1 MEIKME
7 LPDYIKNKFWK
18 DFLSPGMSL
27 DIDIPDN
34 VSLKDIHEEGP
45 KRFADKV
52 AMVYALKKEYTFQEL
67 ADLTNRFANGL
78 LEMGIK
84 KGDVVALWLPNS
96 PHFQIAYY
104 GTLSIGAIVT
114 AISPLFVSREMEY
127 QVKDSGA
134 KILVMIDRFFRQY
147 KKAADNLPVDKVI
160 LTNVE
165 GNVPKKPE
173 EGKIVHWNTIMDKNP
188 EPKELPDPKIKPK
201 EDIAVIQYTGGT
213 TGLPKGALLTHHN
226 VVANVYQIMEIAEY
240 ARDQYIKDDLKAV
253 SVLPWYHIYGQTCEL
268 AVGPLI
274 GATAYVFPAFNVE
287 NVIGAIQKYKCNMML
302 GVTTMFLSILY
313 HPLCKDADLSS
324 LKYAN
329 VGAGALPEELAKEWQ
344 KKTGFAMGEGY
355 GLSEASPVVTNSP
368 PWGKKKQ
375 FSCGHPITN
384 TLVGIVNEKNEFLE
398 LGDIGELVVAGPQ
411 VMKGYHNRPEE
422 TKRTFFEFGGH
433 RWLKTGD
440 FAKLDNEAN
449 IFLVDRVKDLIKYKG
464 HSVYPREIEE
474 ILYEHPAILEC
485 TIIGIEDLKKGEDIK
500 AFIIL
505 QKEYKDKITEQ
516 EIIDWAKENM
526 AAYKYPRI
534 VEFVPSLPKSG
545 VGKILRRVLRD
556 KEREKNK

>member
-1 MEIKME
+1 ME

-34 VSLKDIHEEGP
+34 MSLKDIGEEGA
-45 KRFADKV
+45 KRFGDKV
-52 AMVYALKKEYTFQEL
+52 AMVYALKREFTFQEL
-67 ADLTNRFANGL
+67 ADSTNRFANGL

-96 PHFQIAYY
+96 PHFQIAYFA
-104 GTLSIGAIVT
+104 TLSIGATVT

-147 KKAADNLPVDKVI
+147 KKVKDNLQVEKVI

-173 EGKIVHWNTIMDKNP
+173 VDKIIHWNTIMDKNP
-188 EPKELPDPKIKPK
+188 ELKDLPDPKINVK

-226 VVANVYQIMEIAEY
+226 VVSNVFQIMEIAEY

-287 NVIGAIQKYKCNMML
+287 NVINAIQKYKCNMML
-302 GVTTMFLSILY
+302 GVTTMFLNILY
-313 HPLCKDADLSS
+313 HPLCKDADLTS

-411 VMKGYHNRPEE
+411 VMQGYHNRPEE
-422 TKRTFFEFGGH
+422 TKRTFFEFSGH

-440 FAKLDNEAN
+440 FAKLDDEAN

-464 HSVYPREIEE
+464 HSVYPREVEE
-474 ILYEHPAILEC
+474 VLYEHPAVMEC

-556 KEREKNK
+556 KERAKNK